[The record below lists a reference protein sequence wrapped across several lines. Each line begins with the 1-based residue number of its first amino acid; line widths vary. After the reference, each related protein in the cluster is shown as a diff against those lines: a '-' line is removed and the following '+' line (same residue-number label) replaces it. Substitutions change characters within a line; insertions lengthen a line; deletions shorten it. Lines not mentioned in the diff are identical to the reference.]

1 MISLSERFKN
11 GWRNI
16 KTIKNILISIF
27 LFNMIEAI
35 TFSFE
40 AICEGAIL
48 FVLYNSMSARI
59 FSIGELTLF
68 QAVMILLT
76 LKSLGADYSKVVK
89 WQGKAISEELVR
101 SGKNEKKSRVFS
113 VIIVFLSEA
122 IVIFSAT
129 CVITYTWNEILVARL
144 INVDEMH
151 FGLIKTFILGAIINI
166 TVNYIK
172 RWKEKMESKRE
183 EIFKEYLKIFSK
195 S

>member
-1 MISLSERFKN
+1 MSLSERFKN

-40 AICEGAIL
+40 AICEGEIL
-48 FVLYNSMSARI
+48 FVLYNSMSARV

>member
-1 MISLSERFKN
+1 MMSLSERFKN

-172 RWKEKMESKRE
+172 RWKEKMELKRE

>member
-1 MISLSERFKN
+1 MMSLSERFKN

-40 AICEGAIL
+40 AICEGEIL
-48 FVLYNSMSARI
+48 FVLYNSISARV

>member
-1 MISLSERFKN
+1 MMSLSERFKN

-40 AICEGAIL
+40 AICEGEIL
-48 FVLYNSMSARI
+48 FVLYNSMSARV

>member
-1 MISLSERFKN
+1 M
-11 GWRNI
+11 
-16 KTIKNILISIF
+16 
-27 LFNMIEAI
+27 
-35 TFSFE
+35 
-40 AICEGAIL
+40 
-48 FVLYNSMSARI
+48 
-59 FSIGELTLF
+59 
-68 QAVMILLT
+68 
-76 LKSLGADYSKVVK
+76 
-89 WQGKAISEELVR
+89 
-101 SGKNEKKSRVFS
+101 FS